1 MEKKN
6 RLYGFD
12 LARIISL
19 MLILIYHLNGILND
33 NPIPVCGIGNGELGA
48 VGVGL
53 FILISGSMITYTY
66 NGNACSFYAK
76 RLKKI
81 FIPFWVTYIIVLVCE
96 LLQGRFVFDLPL
108 YKFLLTFI
116 GMDGFFSYLTSTYY
130 LVGEWFL
137 GFIIMIYIVYPVVHK
152 IMDRFPLALIFVSFI
167 VEIYMV
173 NNYQWDIPF
182 LWNPFVLAPFLL
194 LGVYFIK
201 KYDNMNSLDTLL
213 IGFALLISSQ
223 LFQLPG
229 VLMEVF
235 FKTIGLYL
243 ILVILGNKIIL
254 RCNSRIQNAI
264 MLMSELTFGVIL
276 IHHRVIFTLE
286 RILIGEDIELN
297 KYILLVIVTIVS
309 FIFSYLLRLLVK
321 NIDKPAEGIKRI
333 VGNAVNKI
341 KLSMLSQNKH

>member
-1 MEKKN
+1 MEKKS

-19 MLILIYHLNGILND
+19 LMILVYHLNGILKD
-33 NPIPVCGIGNGELGA
+33 NPIHILGIGDGELGA

-66 NGNACSFYAK
+66 SGNAWSFYAK

-81 FIPFWVTYIIVLVCE
+81 FIPFWVTYIFVLVCE

-108 YKFLLTFI
+108 YKFLLTFV

-137 GFIIMIYIVYPVVHK
+137 GFIIMIYVVYPIVHI
-152 IMDRFPLALIFVSFI
+152 IMNKFPLALIFVSFI

-173 NNYQWDIPF
+173 NNYEWSIPF

-194 LGVYFIK
+194 IGVYFIK
-201 KYDNMNSLDTLL
+201 RYINMNSWDTLFVGL
-213 IGFALLISSQ
+213 ALLISSQ

-229 VLMEVF
+229 VLMTVF
-235 FKTIGLYL
+235 FKTIGLYI
-243 ILVILGNKIIL
+243 ILVILGEKLLL
-254 RCNSRIQNAI
+254 RCNDGIKKATV
-264 MLMSELTFGVIL
+264 LMSELTFGVIL
-276 IHHRVIFTLE
+276 IHHRIIFTLE
-286 RILIGEDIELN
+286 IILIEENVELN
-297 KYILLVIVTIVS
+297 KYIQFIIVLVIS
-309 FIFSYLLRLLVK
+309 FLFSYLLKLFVANIGKPVEWIKRLL
-321 NIDKPAEGIKRI
+321 N
-333 VGNAVNKI
+333 NAVNKKKSAKI
-341 KLSMLSQNKH
+341 EQ

>member
-19 MLILIYHLNGILND
+19 LMILVYHLNGILTD
-33 NPIPVCGIGNGELGA
+33 NPIHILGIGDGELGA

-66 NGNACSFYAK
+66 NGNAWSFYAK

-81 FIPFWVTYIIVLVCE
+81 FIPFWVTYIFVLVCE
-96 LLQGRFVFDLPL
+96 LLQGRFAFDLPL

-116 GMDGFFSYLTSTYY
+116 GMDGFFSYATSTYY

-137 GFIIMIYIVYPVVHK
+137 GFIIMIYVIYPIVHK
-152 IMDRFPLALIFVSFI
+152 IMYRFPLFLIFASFI

-182 LWNPFVLAPFLL
+182 LWNPFVLAPFLM

-201 KYDNMNSLDTLL
+201 KYDNISSLDTLFV
-213 IGFALLISSQ
+213 GFALLISSQ
-223 LFQLPG
+223 IFQLPG
-229 VLMEVF
+229 VLMTVF

-243 ILVILGNKIIL
+243 ILVILGDKIIP
-254 RCNSRIQNAI
+254 RCNSCIKNVL

-276 IHHRVIFTLE
+276 IHHRVIFALE
-286 RILIGEDIELN
+286 RFLIEEVMELN
-297 KYILLVIVTIVS
+297 KYILYLIVLIVS
-309 FIFSYLLRLLVK
+309 FLFSYLLKILVRYIDIPADGIKRLLVRRK
-321 NIDKPAEGIKRI
+321 
-333 VGNAVNKI
+333 
-341 KLSMLSQNKH
+341 